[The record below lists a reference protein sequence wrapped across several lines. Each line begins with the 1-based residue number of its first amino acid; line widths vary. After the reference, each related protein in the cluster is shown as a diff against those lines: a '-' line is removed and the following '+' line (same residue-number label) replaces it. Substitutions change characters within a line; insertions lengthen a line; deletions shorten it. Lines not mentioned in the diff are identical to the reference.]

1 MMDYTAEYDRAD
13 ANKLALLAARQQLE
27 AGQFEAQTKRQGF
40 EQGQRRQNK
49 LATLYADQ
57 SMRSNPT
64 ALEDALLSDPLTAAD
79 GLAARKSR
87 IDAEHTQ
94 AQTRKSGADADASSY
109 KLRIDKA
116 NQALKDVAAFQS
128 PMQALA
134 DLQAKAQAGQLPP
147 EHAQALAQ
155 QLQTIQ
161 NPQQWAEWQRQTRY
175 RMLDAKDQLE
185 QEWKAKS
192 EARAATNDAATNAN
206 RDLIAGPGGQFVPNA
221 PLIKAKTQIA
231 AAGATQA
238 PGMTYMTDK
247 DGNIVGLPTKALLG
261 RTVVANVVTDAN
273 KAPLPGKD
281 GGMTEDQGKAS
292 GWLAQA
298 TTAFSNME
306 KARGGSRPGVGDFV
320 GRVPLMGDV
329 GNAMRPESR
338 QLFVQAAESL
348 SEALLRA
355 ATGAG
360 VNRDEAAQKV
370 RELTPQFGDSDAVIS
385 QKRAAVPVYLKSLEA
400 RAGRKGTQA
409 AQQATGS
416 AQAPAAPGK
425 VINFGDLK

>member
-1 MMDYTAEYDRAD
+1 MASAEVFRQFLQAPKSMMDYSAEYDRAD

-87 IDAEHTQ
+87 IDAENTQ

-155 QLQTIQ
+155 QLQAIQ

-185 QEWKAKS
+185 QEWKAKA
-192 EARAATNDAATNAN
+192 EARAAANDAATNAN
-206 RDLIAGPGGQFVPNA
+206 RPLIAGPGGQFVPNV
-221 PLIKAKTQIA
+221 PLQQFEKDKAKAGAAVTTVNMADGQKGFDNEVKLRNDFKSEPIYKAHQEMQSAYGQIGQALKQASPSGDLA
-231 AAGATQA
+231 AATKIMKLLD
-238 PGMTYMTDK
+238 PGS
-247 DGNIVGLPTKALLG
+247 V
-261 RTVVANVVTDAN
+261 
-273 KAPLPGKD
+273 
-281 GGMTEDQGKAS
+281 
-292 GWLAQA
+292 
-298 TTAFSNME
+298 
-306 KARGGSRPGVGDFV
+306 
-320 GRVPLMGDV
+320 
-329 GNAMRPESR
+329 
-338 QLFVQAAESL
+338 
-348 SEALLRA
+348 
-355 ATGAG
+355 
-360 VNRDEAAQKV
+360 V
-370 RELTPQFGDSDAVIS
+370 RESELGMAMAANGLQDRLMAIVPNIINGTKLTPQQRVQFQQLADALMSTSVEQFNAKHGEYMKLGGD
-385 QKRAAVPVYLKSLEA
+385 YGLN
-400 RAGRKGTQA
+400 AGRALGATAKPAGTA
-409 AQQATGS
+409 AKKPASS
-416 AQAPAAPGK
+416 AAPASGAGK
-425 VINFGDLK
+425 VINFGDLQ